1 MAQSPFL
8 ENVRSVLRTKHYSIQ
23 TEKTYL
29 LWIKRFI
36 LFNNKRH
43 PKELGEQ
50 EVTQFLTYLAVK
62 RHVTSSTQNLALC
75 AIVFMYKHVFE
86 RELTLLPDAV
96 RARAPKRV
104 PTVLSHEEALS
115 IINLMSDK
123 YRLMFSMLYGCG
135 LRKAELL
142 KLRIKDI
149 DFQSKSV
156 FVFRGKGVKIERP
169 CYRTVCTWLSTIRLK
184 RFETYIKK
192 TWQKVAARLAY
203 HLV

>member
-75 AIVFMYKHVFE
+75 AIVFMYKHV
-86 RELTLLPDAV
+86 
-96 RARAPKRV
+96 
-104 PTVLSHEEALS
+104 
-115 IINLMSDK
+115 SDL
-123 YRLMFSMLYGCG
+123 YSQDFNRLFP
-135 LRKAELL
+135 
-142 KLRIKDI
+142 
-149 DFQSKSV
+149 
-156 FVFRGKGVKIERP
+156 RP
-169 CYRTVCTWLSTIRLK
+169 SNV
-184 RFETYIKK
+184 
-192 TWQKVAARLAY
+192 
-203 HLV
+203 